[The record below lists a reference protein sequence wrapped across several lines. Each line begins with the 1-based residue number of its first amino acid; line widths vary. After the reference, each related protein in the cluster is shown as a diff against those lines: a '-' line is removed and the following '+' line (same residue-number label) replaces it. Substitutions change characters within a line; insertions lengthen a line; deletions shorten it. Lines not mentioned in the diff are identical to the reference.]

1 MSKQKQGNATRTEAE
16 RLLAQ
21 YHFRIRKEGWI
32 KAALCGATV
41 GFGLNMLYMLISL
54 VFGNKLFWVGAILF
68 LLGAATTPLF
78 YRLRFRSTVRQVAAR
93 VDTLGLEER
102 VLTMAQFEG
111 DDSYMARRQREDAMG
126 ALRTVN
132 ASLLKL
138 AVSVPLVVLC
148 VTIGVLSA
156 TATTANAMVDD
167 SLIKVIEAST
177 AKPAESY
184 ILSYTVQGGLG
195 GKIYGEVMQTVKGGT
210 TASPVQAIA
219 DDGYIFAGW
228 TDGCEDAFRVDAD
241 VQGDIVASAIFLAFD
256 EDDLP
261 MDVDPSPSDSNSNNP
276 GGPPSNKS
284 PKPED
289 LTDDNGEPGE
299 APEDGGGAGGSSAP
313 SNQIIDGQTFYGDE
327 YGNSLSGAQDA
338 ISSSTELS
346 GEQSDTISDY
356 FNNIAK

>member
-1 MSKQKQGNATRTEAE
+1 MSKQKQGNATRSEAE

-21 YHFRIRKEGWI
+21 YRFRIQKEGWI
-32 KAALCGATV
+32 KSALCGATV
-41 GFGLNMLYMLISL
+41 GFGLNMLYMLVSL
-54 VFGNKLFWVGAILF
+54 VFGNKIFWVGAVLF

-78 YRLRFRSTVRQVAAR
+78 YRLRFKSTVRQVAAR

-102 VLTMAQFEG
+102 VLTMTQLEG

-156 TATTANAMVDD
+156 TATTANAVVDD

-210 TASPVQAIA
+210 TAGPVQAIA

-261 MDVDPSPSDSNSNNP
+261 MDADPLPSDSDSDDSDGRPGNSPRP
-276 GGPPSNKS
+276 G
-284 PKPED
+284 D
-289 LTDDNGEPGE
+289 ITDDRGNPSDDDG
-299 APEDGGGAGGSSAP
+299 DGGGAGGSSSP

-327 YGNSLSGAQDA
+327 YGNSLSDAQDA
-338 ISSSTELS
+338 VNSSTDLS
-346 GEQSDTISDY
+346 DEQSDTISDY